1 MCAQCNIVNSH
12 FTVKI
17 GRLGELRHHCI
28 CRDWA
33 GPVISG
39 AVIKETNFGWT
50 MTVYFFSSVAVIV
63 AVLGLKIYQAVQR
76 CCHKNSRELLVVDN
90 QSGHNERT
98 PLLTST

>member
-1 MCAQCNIVNSH
+1 MQHCE
-12 FTVKI
+12 FTYTVKI
-17 GRLGELRHHCI
+17 GRLNEQSHHCI

-50 MTVYFFSSVAVIV
+50 MTVYFFGSVAVIV
-63 AVLGLKIYQAVQR
+63 AIVWLKIFEAVRR
-76 CCHKNSRELLVVDN
+76 CCHKNSRELSVVEN
-90 QSGHNERT
+90 QTGHNERT

>member
-1 MCAQCNIVNSH
+1 MHDAYNINPH
-12 FTVKI
+12 FLLLKV
-17 GRLGELRHHCI
+17 GRRDELCHHRI

-50 MTVYFFSSVAVIV
+50 MTVYFFSSVAVV
-63 AVLGLKIYQAVQR
+63 AVLGLKIYQALQR

>member
-1 MCAQCNIVNSH
+1 MQHCE
-12 FTVKI
+12 FTYTVKI
-17 GRLGELRHHCI
+17 GRLNEQSHHCI